1 MAGVQLF
8 RRLALMCGAAV
19 ATIHAVAVTA
29 QTQPQNPTPP
39 PTVNEQQRFTPPP
52 QVVTPPTPNGPAAP
66 NVDVDARAAMAQAPC
81 PFTDSPLRVQ
91 LARVSFTRPDGAS
104 PLQPEIAESLAGLV
118 MPTGDQPLSV
128 VCDIR
133 DQANAALRRD
143 GWVASVQIPPQ
154 EITGGELKLHVV
166 TARIT
171 GVRVRGDAGPYEGIL
186 RSRIADLQALDP
198 LNEREA
204 ERILLLAGDIPGLD
218 VQLALRPAESG
229 QQGEVTGDLT
239 IVFQRG
245 AVLANVQNYNSRLL
259 GRETGYLRAELYGL
273 TGAGDITYVGGSTT
287 FNDEQTIAQ
296 IGHIATLDG
305 DGTTLGARFSYAWS
319 RPDLD
324 ALDFRTDTLIAGV
337 DLARP
342 LFRSVTSNGTAALG
356 FDYINQTSDSGG
368 IRQIE
373 DRLRVI
379 YGALAADYR
388 DLNFDG
394 STRIKAAARIELRK
408 GLGIF
413 DASDGGSLTAGVLQS
428 RNGDARAF
436 VARAD
441 VELYTQLTPF
451 LSYSLRLLGQYS
463 DDPLVNYEAFSLGN
477 LTVGRGYDPGSN
489 SGDRAVGIRN
499 EVIATYPVTE
509 RVGAQ
514 AFGFYDVV
522 LLDNVDPQ
530 STETNR
536 RLRSIGGGV
545 RMTLASLALLE
556 VTYAHPLDRAL
567 RIDSR
572 RPDDRVLVSLTM
584 QLRDL
589 F

>member
-1 MAGVQLF
+1 MRLF
-8 RRLALMCGAAV
+8 RRLVLMCGATV
-19 ATIHAVAVTA
+19 ATIHAGAAVA
-29 QTQPQNPTPP
+29 QTAPQNPTP

-52 QVVTPPTPNGPAAP
+52 QVVTPPTPTAPVAP

-91 LARVSFTRPDGAS
+91 LARVSFTRPDGSS
-104 PLQPEIAESLAGLV
+104 PLQPEIAASLAGVAL
-118 MPTGDQPLSV
+118 PTGDQPISV
-128 VCDIR
+128 ICDIR

-154 EITGGELKLHVV
+154 EIEAGELKLHVV
-166 TARIT
+166 TARIV

-186 RSRIADLQALDP
+186 RSRIAQLQSLDP

-218 VQLALRPAESG
+218 VQLALRPAEGG

-239 IVFQRG
+239 IAFQRG

-259 GRETGYLRAELYGL
+259 GRETAYLRAELYGL
-273 TGAGDITYVGGSTT
+273 TGAGDITYVGGSST

-296 IGHIATLDG
+296 IGHIATLDNA
-305 DGTTLGARFSYAWS
+305 GTTLGARFSYAWS

-324 ALDFRTDTLIAGV
+324 QLDYRTDTLIAGA

-342 LFRSVTSNGTAALG
+342 LFRSVTSNATGAVG
-356 FDYINQTSDSGG
+356 FDYIDQTSESGG

-379 YGALAADYR
+379 YGALSADYR

-413 DASDGGSLTAGVLQS
+413 DASDGGTATGILQS
-428 RNGDARAF
+428 RNGDSRAF
-436 VARAD
+436 LARAD
-441 VELYTQLTPF
+441 VELFSQLTPY
-451 LSYSLRLLGQYS
+451 LAYSLRLLGQYT

-499 EVIATYPVTE
+499 EVIATHPVTE
-509 RVGAQ
+509 RIGAQ

-530 STETNR
+530 ATETNR
-536 RLRSIGGGV
+536 RLRSLGGGV
-545 RMTLASLALLE
+545 RMTLQGLALLE
-556 VTYAHPLDRAL
+556 VAYAHPLDRAL
-567 RIDSR
+567 RIDNSR
-572 RPDDRVLVSLTM
+572 PPDRVLVSLTV